1 MSVSVRPT
9 GLTIEGEAGIGK
21 TTLWSAATE
30 QARER
35 GYRVLS
41 AQAGQAESAMGYA
54 AVADLL
60 SDVESSHFVRLPDL
74 QRVAVDRVLLR
85 SGDDGP
91 ESDRR
96 TVAAAFLA
104 IIKMFAADAPVL
116 LAIDDLQW
124 LDASSRAV
132 VAFAARR
139 FKGQVGVLVTERLE
153 PACPSARTW
162 LRVGT
167 KNVIGRIH
175 VGPLSLGGL
184 HALVVGRLGSTLPR
198 PLMVRIAELSE
209 GNPFFALELARAVED
224 HGPSADQELPR
235 TLADLVRSR
244 IGDIDD
250 EVRDV
255 LLAAACVTDPTVDL
269 LAGATGLTA
278 TETVALLETAESRG
292 LVGIEG
298 NRVRFAHPLLARGLY
313 TEARP
318 SRRRKMHRALAE
330 VEALPEVKARHLALG
345 TTSEDP
351 ATLEALDVAAE
362 AARARGASAAAA
374 ELIDLAIGLGGD
386 TPLRRIHSSRYH
398 FHAGNYEHAHALLEP
413 FIRALEPGPVRA
425 TAVGLLA
432 EMCLYHNSFE
442 QAAEML
448 QDALQD
454 ADGDPALLA
463 QTLILLAFAR
473 LNTAEY
479 DRSFHNASQAVKLT
493 DELDLPAL
501 NSQACAMWTMVNFV
515 CGQGVDEPRLER
527 ALELEDCDADV
538 PDPLDAS
545 TVNALVLAWTGR
557 LDEARAQ
564 VSVVRN
570 RCIERGEDGR
580 VMFIDLHSTLIDV
593 WRGDFTA
600 AAQTATDAME
610 RAEQLGGDHAFV
622 IADGIGAVVAAY
634 SGREQDARTHARA
647 AIERAN
653 RCGSPR
659 LADQAITSLGFLE
672 LSLGNSAD
680 ALTTLQPLL
689 ERISTLPSMEIVNAA
704 FLPDAIEAMIAR
716 GHLEDAEPMI
726 EALEHHGRLLD
737 RAWMLATAARCRSMM
752 LIAQGDVAA
761 ATRMAQQAMTA
772 HQPLHMPFERAR
784 TQLLLGQLQRRQ
796 RQRDSATATLTEALT
811 AFEGM
816 KTALWTARAGSELA
830 RIGVSAPQTTLL
842 TPSEER
848 VAELAAA
855 GMTNRDIG
863 AAVFISPKTVEAKLA
878 RIYRKLNIHTR
889 AELGREVGWQRQRN
903 SPVTSGGTDSGHSDG
918 PHAADTELPETA
930 TASRAENLARGS
942 FAGDRRIERSG
953 RTATG

>member
-1 MSVSVRPT
+1 MSQQVVCRTAELGVLADFLMSVCVRPS

-21 TTLWSAATE
+21 TTLWSAAAE

-60 SDVESSHFVRLPDL
+60 SDVESSNFVRLPDL
-74 QRVAVDRVLLR
+74 QRVAIDRVLLR
-85 SGDDGP
+85 SGDEGP
-91 ESDRR
+91 ETDRR

-104 IIKMFAADAPVL
+104 IVEMLATDAPVL

-139 FKGQVGVLVTERLE
+139 FKGRVGVLVTERLE

-167 KNVIGRIH
+167 KNDIGRIRL
-175 VGPLSLGGL
+175 GPLSLGGL
-184 HALVVGRLGSTLPR
+184 HALVSGRLGSSLPR
-198 PLMVRIAELSE
+198 PMMVRIAELSQ
-209 GNPFFALELARAVED
+209 GNPFYALELARVVDE
-224 HGPSADQELPR
+224 PSPTAERELPR
-235 TLADLVRSR
+235 TLADMVRSR

-250 EVRDV
+250 DVRDV

-269 LAGATGLTA
+269 LAQAIGLTA
-278 TETVALLETAESRG
+278 TEAGVLLETAESG
-292 LVGIEG
+292 GIVGIEG

-313 TEARP
+313 TDARP
-318 SRRRKMHRALAE
+318 SRRRKMHRALAQ
-330 VEALPEVKARHLALG
+330 VEALPEVKARHLALA

-351 ATLEALDVAAE
+351 ATLEALDAAAE

-374 ELIDLAIGLGGD
+374 ELVDLAIGLGGD

-398 FHAGNYEHAHALLEP
+398 FHAGNYGHARALLEP
-413 FIRALEPGPVRA
+413 FIRTLEPGPMRA

-432 EMCLYHNSFE
+432 EMCMYRNSFA

-448 QDALQD
+448 HGALKD
-454 ADGDPALLA
+454 ADSDPALLA
-463 QTLILLAFAR
+463 QTLILLSFAR

-479 DRSFHNASQAVKLT
+479 DMSFDNASQAVKLT

-501 NSQACAMWTMVNFV
+501 SSQACAMWVMVNFV

-527 ALELEDCDADV
+527 ALELEDRDADV
-538 PDPLDAS
+538 PNPLDAS

-570 RCIERGEDGR
+570 RCIERGEDGHL
-580 VMFIDLHSTLIDV
+580 MFIDLHGTLIDV
-593 WRGDFTA
+593 WRGAFTEAAHTA
-600 AAQTATDAME
+600 ADAME

-622 IADGIGAVVAAY
+622 IADAIGAVVAAY
-634 SGREQDARTHARA
+634 AGREQEARTHARA
-647 AIERAN
+647 AIEKAS

-659 LADQAITSLGFLE
+659 LADQAIMSLGFLE
-672 LSLGNSAD
+672 VSLGNSAD
-680 ALTTLQPLL
+680 ALTTLQPLVA
-689 ERISTLPSMEIVNAA
+689 RFSTLPGIEIVNAA
-704 FLPDAIEAMIAR
+704 FLPDAIEAMIALGR
-716 GHLEDAEPMI
+716 LKDAEPMI
-726 EALEHHGRLLD
+726 DALVYHGTLLD
-737 RAWMLATAARCRSMM
+737 RAWMLAVAARCRSMM
-752 LIAQGDVAA
+752 LAAQGDVGA
-761 ATRMAQQAMTA
+761 ATSTAQQAMVA
-772 HQPLHMPFERAR
+772 HQSLPMPFERAR

-796 RQRDSATATLTEALT
+796 RQRDAATTTLTEALA

-816 KTALWTARAGSELA
+816 KTALWADRARNELA
-830 RIGVSAPQTTLL
+830 RTPVSAPQTTLL
-842 TPSEER
+842 TLSEQR

-855 GMTNRDIG
+855 GLTNRDIG
-863 AAVFISPKTVEAKLA
+863 AAVFVSPKTVEAKLA

-889 AELGREVGWQRQRN
+889 AELGREVGQQRRRN
-903 SPVTSGGTDSGHSDG
+903 STVNSGG
-918 PHAADTELPETA
+918 ADT
-930 TASRAENLARGS
+930 
-942 FAGDRRIERSG
+942 
-953 RTATG
+953 